1 MQRKQPVKYID
12 NMKKLLLLLL
22 LSLAFIGSANASEW
36 YKCKHYWVS
45 ISILGDKSN
54 YKPKDFKLK
63 VERKNATIIQYGKE
77 NKVFKID
84 SNMINLI
91 GCSKENFFKLLELMQ
106 YKRKKTNESN
116 KEFFSYQ
123 PKYET
128 NKQRK
133 IVKKTNKKGPFNKLS
148 ELRFR

>member
-77 NKVFKID
+77 NKVFKIEQKYSD
-84 SNMINLI
+84 SFTAMKKPTAHEMHVLAFNGGTHSFSMAYVGPI
-91 GCSKENFFKLLELMQ
+91 GSEAYFGQCTLL
-106 YKRKKTNESN
+106 N
-116 KEFFSYQ
+116 
-123 PKYET
+123 
-128 NKQRK
+128 
-133 IVKKTNKKGPFNKLS
+133 
-148 ELRFR
+148 